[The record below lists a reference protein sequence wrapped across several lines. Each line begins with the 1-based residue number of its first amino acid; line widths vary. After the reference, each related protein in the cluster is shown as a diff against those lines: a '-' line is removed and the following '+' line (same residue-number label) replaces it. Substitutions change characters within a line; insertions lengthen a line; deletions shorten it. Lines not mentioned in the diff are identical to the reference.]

1 MRIGFFTDT
10 YAQVNG
16 VTVIIKMLEKQLR
29 EAGHEVHIF
38 APRGNLKT
46 DKENPFLHVS
56 EAVRFLPSPEYKFA
70 PFPTFLFDLPP
81 LDIIHIHSP
90 VSLGISGIVS
100 ARRLG
105 VPTVGTVHT
114 LIPEFWKIFIKNIIP
129 YVSLPII
136 RNVFDVLLDTTVD
149 ITSIFAK
156 HLSWRYFVEFFKRCD
171 VTTVPG
177 KYAQERCEHYGLTT
191 KIMPNGVDFSK
202 FMTIDK
208 NFPDKFNISKNN
220 KYLISV
226 GRLSEEKKI
235 ETALN
240 SFITL
245 HEKYPNLKYLLVGD
259 GPLRKKLQS
268 MVERSGVQDKIIFT
282 GYLNEAELA
291 AAYSNADIYVINSPY
306 ETQGLSVIEALYF
319 GLPII
324 GINSGG
330 VADLQLQENK
340 IGLFHD
346 GSVGDLSNQIKNLLD
361 LDKMYSEYEKNAKP
375 FSLQYNMKDYIKNI
389 VKLYEDLIAKG

>member
-1 MRIGFFTDT
+1 
-10 YAQVNG
+10 
-16 VTVIIKMLEKQLR
+16 MLEKQLR
-29 EAGHEVHIF
+29 DAGHEVHIF
-38 APRGNLKT
+38 APRDKHDK
-46 DKENPFLHVS
+46 DKEHPFLHTS

-90 VSLGISGIVS
+90 ISLGISGLVS

-105 VPTVGTVHT
+105 IPTVGTVHT
-114 LIPEFWKIFIKNIIP
+114 LIPEFWKVFIKNIVP

-136 RNVFDVLLDTTVD
+136 KNVFDILLDATVD
-149 ITSIFAK
+149 ITSVFAK
-156 HLSWRYFVEFFKRCD
+156 QLSWRYFVQFFRRCD

-177 KYAQERCEHYGLTT
+177 KYAQGRCEHYGLTT
-191 KIMPNGVDFSK
+191 KIMPNGIDFSK
-202 FMTIDK
+202 FKSIDNK
-208 NFPDKFNISKNN
+208 FDNKFNISKKN

-235 ETALN
+235 ETTLN
-240 SFITL
+240 SFISI
-245 HEKYPNLKYLLVGD
+245 HEKYPNLKYLIVGD
-259 GPLRKKLQS
+259 GPLHGKLQS
-268 MVERSGVQDKIIFT
+268 MAERSRVEDKIIFT
-282 GYLNEAELA
+282 GYLNEAELS
-291 AAYSNADIYVINSPY
+291 AAYSSADIYVINSPF

-319 GLPII
+319 NLPVI
-324 GINSGG
+324 GIKSGG
-330 VADLQLQENK
+330 VADLQLQENS

-346 GSVGDLSNQIKNLLD
+346 GTVEDLSNQIKTLLD
-361 LDKMYSEYEKNAKP
+361 LEKMYSEYKKNAKP